1 MIAVDD
7 DLTFASP
14 WQIKI
19 AHEDIARIGLPFTGI
34 AISFPDVLVAGTR
47 VVLPWIGA
55 TSELNPMD
63 FDVARIVIAV
73 PRITPSRIVHRPS
86 CVMRLFGCP

>member
-1 MIAVDD
+1 VIAVDD
-7 DLTFASP
+7 DLAFASP

-19 AHEDIARIGLPFTGI
+19 AHEDIARIELPFTGI
-34 AISFPDVLVAGTR
+34 AIAFQRILVAVTR
-47 VVLPWIGA
+47 VVLAWIGPK
-55 TSELNPMD
+55 LNPVG